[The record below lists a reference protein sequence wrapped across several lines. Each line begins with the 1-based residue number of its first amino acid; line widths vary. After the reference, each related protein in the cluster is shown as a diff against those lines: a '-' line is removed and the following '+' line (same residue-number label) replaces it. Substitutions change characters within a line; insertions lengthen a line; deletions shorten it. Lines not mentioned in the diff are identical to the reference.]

1 MLELSDEELTVEG
14 FRSCVRSAGSSTAMR
29 GECGRLRSP
38 EAFSVGVSAGVSA
51 ALSVDVSVD
60 FSAALKDSCEESS
73 DGLLAGVSLV
83 GVSVVTSLSFFAVA
97 SFTVSSP
104 TSPAAAAGTTGTT
117 GTTGSTGTGLC
128 TTPLRRICVKES
140 THRYFLCPL
149 ITPTWLH
156 R

>member
-83 GVSVVTSLSFFAVA
+83 GVSVVTSLAFFAVA

-117 GTTGSTGTGLC
+117 GTGLC

-140 THRYFLCPL
+140 THRYILCPL